1 MIFQD
6 GKAFDTVTGIAATSL
21 GLITSL
27 QENLEYNLRITSL
40 ILGIAVGLVSLYR
53 IIRKL

>member
-1 MIFQD
+1 MPD
-6 GKAFDTVTGIAATSL
+6 GKLFDSVVGIAATSL

-27 QENLEYNLRITSL
+27 QENLEYNLRIASL
-40 ILGIAVGLVSLYR
+40 ILGIVVGLVSLYR